1 MFTTSSIIDNLNQS
15 EGLEYKKLCSSLKV
29 TKKSDK
35 EKLNIALSA
44 LEKLEIINKNENN
57 AYTYTSDS
65 NHIFAKIRCS
75 SKGYCFA
82 VRDRNEEDIYI
93 RENLLNYAW
102 NGDKVLVRIIKDG
115 YRRRSPEGVVDCI
128 LERSN
133 QILLSKVE
141 IISDDVYAIPIDDRI
156 LSKIK
161 LPKEDKKYLYKTENK
176 NIVKVQIDRF
186 PIGQDEGLGHVIQE
200 LQLNKNEELDT
211 DFVLSKSNIIKLF
224 NENEIGSKK
233 IEKRER
239 IDLSDKNSYLFK
251 SWNSDN
257 SPMLPMIQ
265 VEEGKDGETKLWI
278 HTNNLAEII
287 ELNSKKSLA
296 VFFDSFESLPLL
308 NNWQNYINKVI
319 RNTSQFN
326 LGEKNEAIS
335 LCLHLN
341 SVNEITDWS
350 FHLTLVKCT
359 LIVGSDHTEALQS
372 RKSKTRITSRLLKPI
387 KDHIANL
394 DKILEIST
402 SFRQRHIFEGKA
414 EIPAPLNKIESLNEF
429 FIHNPA
435 EYSRGY
441 FETLK
446 KEDCQTYLS
455 PILLEANLIWFKHS
469 SHYGLKS
476 AGYLSKGIDYINANE
491 IIKYSEFID
500 NDIELNEDGN
510 LSFSQLIKLC
520 GDDNKKRI
528 LHKLL
533 INEFKENEVTLFT
546 EKIDNEDPEKLFIS
560 PWTMPGYD
568 FTNLINQYCIF
579 NMIINGKK
587 SKKININEINIVES
601 NSLNLVNWDI
611 FNSSVSKNID
621 LLFNKFVIDK
631 LNDYKNKVNQYR
643 SNMISIK
650 KVRKADKLIGNI
662 YSGFILSVQS
672 YGFFVEISE
681 LNVEGLVH
689 VSTLNND
696 WYEYRSRQNILIGRK
711 SKKSYKVG
719 DEIEVK
725 IMKVDILKYQID
737 LELNKEA
744 L

>member
-1 MFTTSSIIDNLNQS
+1 MFTSSSIIDNLIQS
-15 EGLEYKKLCSSLKV
+15 EGLEYKKLCRSLKL

-35 EKLNIALSA
+35 DKLDIALTA
-44 LEKLEIINKNENN
+44 LEKLEIINKNADNI
-57 AYTYTSDS
+57 YTCTKDS
-65 NHIFAKIRCS
+65 NHIVAKIRCS

-82 VRDRNEEDIYI
+82 VREKNKEDIYI
-93 RENLLNYAW
+93 KENLLNYAW
-102 NGDKVLVRIIKDG
+102 NGDKVLVRVIKEG
-115 YRRRSPEGVVDCI
+115 YRRRSPEGIVDCI

-141 IISDDVYAIPIDDRI
+141 IINGEIYAIPIDDRI

-161 LPKEDKKYLYKTENK
+161 LPKGDKKYTFKQEDK
-176 NIVKVQIDRF
+176 NIVKVEIDRF

-200 LQLNKNEELDT
+200 LQLNDNEELDT
-211 DFVLSKSNIIKLF
+211 DFVLSKSNIVNLNSKNLI
-224 NENEIGSKK
+224 EPKK
-233 IEKRER
+233 IEIRDR
-239 IDLSDKNSYLFK
+239 IDLTDKNSYLFK
-251 SWNSDN
+251 SWNSDK
-257 SPMLPMIQ
+257 SPTLPMIQ
-265 VEEGKDGETKLWI
+265 LEKGGNGSNKLWL
-278 HTNNLAEII
+278 HTNNLAERVD
-287 ELNSKKSLA
+287 LDNKKS
-296 VFFDSFESLPLL
+296 VEIFFKCFESLPLL
-308 NNWQNYINKVI
+308 NNWHNYLSEAI
-319 RNTSQFN
+319 RNASKFN

-341 SVNEITDWS
+341 SENEIVEWS
-350 FHLTLVKCT
+350 FHLTLVKCA
-359 LIVGSDHTEALQS
+359 LVVGSDHTDALLS

-387 KDHIANL
+387 KEHIEDL

-402 SFRQRHIFEGKA
+402 SLRKKHLLTGKV
-414 EIPAPLNKIESLNEF
+414 EIPKPVNKITELDEF

-435 EYSRGY
+435 ECSKGY
-441 FETLK
+441 FEPLK

-455 PILLEANLIWFKHS
+455 PLLHEANLIWFKHS
-469 SHYGLKS
+469 DQYCLKS
-476 AGYLSKGIDYINANE
+476 AGYLSKGLDYINANE

-510 LSFSQLIKLC
+510 LLFSQVINMC

-533 INEFKENEVTLFT
+533 INEFKENELCLISKNVDNDES
-546 EKIDNEDPEKLFIS
+546 EKQFIC

-568 FTNLINQYCIF
+568 FTHLMNQYCIF
-579 NMIINGKK
+579 NMIVNGKK
-587 SKKININEINIVES
+587 SKKNNINEINILES
-601 NSLNLVNWDI
+601 KSLNLVNWEI
-611 FNSSVSKNID
+611 FNLSISRNID
-621 LLFNKFVIDK
+621 TLFSKFVIDK
-631 LNDYKNKVNQYR
+631 LNQYKNKVNQYK

-650 KVRKADKLIGNI
+650 KVRKAEQSLGNV

-696 WYEYRSRQNILIGRK
+696 WFEYRSRQNILIGRK

-725 IMKVDILKYQID
+725 IIKVDILKYQID
-737 LELNKEA
+737 LELT
-744 L
+744 